1 MQFLVKMSHA
11 GPFICVLP
19 CLYCGRW
26 LAVFSL
32 LWGVTLKSNE
42 RLESRPENI
51 MMTSKLKSNNLSR
64 HSEMWESMKQRGSMW
79 TRGCR
84 FASLPPH
91 VLRLRCSSLLF
102 DLLTISLPF
111 LCRLPAGEQVFAFI
125 VQVHSLPQKQETFS
139 CLFGCR
145 TEENVVPKGSFLMFQ
160 PTRSSS
166 DKHPSEHKLCNIL
179 NKTECSVDIMHD
191 KTQIYALHRYYI
203 IDNLHL
209 MKKIFAEKVRY
220 ARLCMLYIIYEL
232 FFVAYSIFVLCRGI

>member
-1 MQFLVKMSHA
+1 M
-11 GPFICVLP
+11 
-19 CLYCGRW
+19 
-26 LAVFSL
+26 
-32 LWGVTLKSNE
+32 
-42 RLESRPENI
+42 
-51 MMTSKLKSNNLSR
+51 
-64 HSEMWESMKQRGSMW
+64 
-79 TRGCR
+79 
-84 FASLPPH
+84 
-91 VLRLRCSSLLF
+91 
-102 DLLTISLPF
+102 
-111 LCRLPAGEQVFAFI
+111 
-125 VQVHSLPQKQETFS
+125 

-209 MKKIFAEKVRY
+209 MKKIFAEKVRC

-232 FFVAYSIFVLCRGI
+232 FLWHTVYLYCAEEFNCTQWGLCNLLSTSSAFGFLVCMK